1 MIWSKTEAGRAEVQ
15 ARALV
20 KERLQRN
27 LLLLIDGV
35 KTEEMLL
42 ANVVGLKPE
51 DFKFLESLN
60 LIAPVPSSS
69 SSRSSS
75 SSSSS
80 SSASD
85 RGNAATQ
92 PMSLPPSL
100 DEPLSMDYGQF
111 TATLTQLIS
120 SELGLRGF
128 TLTLA
133 VEKASTI
140 EELRAVGERVLEQI
154 RERKGEAVA
163 EKARRS
169 LYGG

>member
-27 LLLLIDGV
+27 LLLLIDGI

-42 ANVVGLKPE
+42 AHVAGLKPE
-51 DFKFLESLN
+51 DFKFLESLD
-60 LIAPVPSSS
+60 LIAPTPSSS
-69 SSRSSS
+69 SSRG
-75 SSSSS
+75 SS
-80 SSASD
+80 SSAAAD
-85 RGNAATQ
+85 RGNAPTQ
-92 PMSLPPSL
+92 PMTLPAAL
-100 DEPLSMDYGQF
+100 DGPPEEMDYGHF

-140 EELRAVGERVLEQI
+140 EELRAVAERVLEQI
-154 RERKGEAVA
+154 RERKGMAVA
-163 EKARRS
+163 DKARRS
-169 LYGG
+169 LYGS